1 MFPIY
6 NYIKNFFIKEENQ
19 KVEITKEIWVENEL
33 QKWKLD
39 LYSNN
44 KYLQNIPTNRIINK
58 RKELEKDY
66 KKMFT

>member
-1 MFPIY
+1 MFSIY
-6 NYIKNFFIKEENQ
+6 NYIKNFFIEKDE
-19 KVEITKEIWVENEL
+19 KVKITKEIWIENEL
-33 QKWKLD
+33 QKWKLE

-44 KYLQNIPTNRIINK
+44 KYLQNIPNNRIINK